1 MIDRLSSGLLKLI
14 FGLYRNLLSPMLLSF
29 GVSRCI
35 YLPTCSEYAYIAIDR
50 FGWIKGTRL
59 ALTRLARCNPLSTGG
74 LDPVPDPVSKH

>member
-1 MIDRLSSGLLKLI
+1 MSRWLLNFL
-14 FGLYRNLLSPMLLSF
+14 FFTYRSVLSPMLHSF

-59 ALTRLARCNPLSTGG
+59 ALTRLARCTPLSTGG
-74 LDPVPDPVSKH
+74 LDPVPNVVAKQ